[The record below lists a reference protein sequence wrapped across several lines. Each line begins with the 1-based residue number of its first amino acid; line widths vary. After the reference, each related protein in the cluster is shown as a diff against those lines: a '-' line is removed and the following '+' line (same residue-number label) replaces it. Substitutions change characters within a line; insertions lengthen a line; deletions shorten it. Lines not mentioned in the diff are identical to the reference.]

1 MKRPFG
7 LLDGVPPPRGTKA
20 ATLSGAMTLHPQQP
34 RGEVGIRLATHY
46 TATTYGQTGRNV
58 TGRHRLFDF
67 LSVQHL
73 LVT

>member
-7 LLDGVPPPRGTKA
+7 LFDGAPPPRGTKA
-20 ATLSGAMTLHPQQP
+20 ATLSGATTLRLQQP
-34 RGEVGIRLATHY
+34 RDEVRNRLATHY
-46 TATTYGQTGRNV
+46 GATIYGQTGRNV
-58 TGRHRLFDF
+58 AGGHRLFEF